1 MRWTACP
8 RAQSAPPV
16 TRRALTADAPAALL
30 MMVGLRPFVPMRR
43 LPCSRR
49 APSKVVGKCRGG
61 YSSTKSGSARPCC
74 HAWAMDSSPTPA
86 GFATVVA
93 CLRMPA
99 EDYFSSDE
107 ERDDSNELPDLMA
120 QLAPLLRED
129 IRTTN
134 ESASQRRPTTR
145 LGQRSGRG
153 AQRRGNDP
161 GSPGTTHS
169 CSRRFSESRPTVW

>member
-8 RAQSAPPV
+8 RAQS
-16 TRRALTADAPAALL
+16 APAALL

-61 YSSTKSGSARPCC
+61 YSSTKSGSARSCC

-120 QLAPLLRED
+120 QLAPLLRETSGLQ
-129 IRTTN
+129 TTP
-134 ESASQRRPTTR
+134 RR
-145 LGQRSGRG
+145 
-153 AQRRGNDP
+153 
-161 GSPGTTHS
+161 
-169 CSRRFSESRPTVW
+169 SEDRPRA